1 MKDNE
6 YSDFVDLMEK
16 LSLNFKGEI
25 DEKKIDLY
33 FNELKHYKLS
43 AVSRAINYVIS
54 TRIYSDFPI
63 VGVISKAIKDSK
75 HKITIDS

>member
-25 DEKKIDLY
+25 DEKKMIYILT
-33 FNELKHYKLS
+33 NLNI
-43 AVSRAINYVIS
+43 INYP
-54 TRIYSDFPI
+54 RYQEQ
-63 VGVISKAIKDSK
+63 
-75 HKITIDS
+75 